1 MFFPEVIVLPVC
13 VNVQPQVAEEEEETS
28 AAKKQLIEEARAV
41 FADPH
46 ASREAVAAAVA
57 AMNAA

>member
-1 MFFPEVIVLPVC
+1 MLPVC
-13 VNVQPQVAEEEEETS
+13 VDVQPQVAEEEEETS